1 MEPAPITL
9 VIDAFQH
16 SSPFEAAGGMPPV
29 VQTLQSADARADLIF
44 NPPVILCDEADMARA
59 RGAFLVSGD
68 GDGRIIA
75 LDVPGTPEHRRQ
87 LLWGPRLLLLAAGEA
102 FPDDPV
108 TEHLENLKSVDLLP
122 ASLKGV
128 WVPEPSAWRTLCDSE
143 T

>member
-1 MEPAPITL
+1 
-9 VIDAFQH
+9 
-16 SSPFEAAGGMPPV
+16 MPPV
-29 VQTLQSADARADLIF
+29 VQTLQSADARSDLF
-44 NPPVILCDEADMARA
+44 FDPPVILCDEADMARA